1 MKKEN
6 LIIVILVILLVI
18 SNVFW
23 YFSYSKL
30 KIALKTQK
38 AVGPPQFNEKV
49 LNFLSLFIEK
59 VLKAEKEVDFETR
72 LKLENDVRE
81 IGDKEILDQ
90 WNKFVNSQ
98 TETEAQQNV
107 KDLLELLVN
116 KIKLK

>member
-1 MKKEN
+1 MKTEI
-6 LIIVILVILLVI
+6 LIFILILLLI
-18 SNVFW
+18 FSNFFW
-23 YFSYSKL
+23 YISFSNL
-30 KIALKTQK
+30 KFQLQAQK
-38 AVGPPQFNEKV
+38 ASRSPQFNEKV
-49 LNFLSLFIEK
+49 LNFLSLFIEN